1 MGFRDCSGK
10 QKLVGLP
17 GVLSRPLSVDPSPF
31 QTASSRAS
39 SMSNIR
45 LHLKIKKNR
54 PICPQSVPFCVI
66 VFPRMCLYWVSLTA
80 LSQCLAPAVL
90 VNPCPQPKSCAT
102 FSFMKDGETKPCGS
116 ETPCPRPEA
125 KSPHP
130 GSKRLLSV
138 ASSDPPRA
146 GMDMPH
152 LMSHEREGRPWSG
165 TTLQD
170 TGSWEHQRIGWG
182 LRVFG
187 GRPTPSARSGLYV
200 LTGVDLRVP
209 LVNCPHANLHSW
221 ADLGFSGDCCHSVS
235 APGDPDP
242 WKGQAYF
249 LNFSV
254 KPFSKTTI
262 PVPGLAL
269 RVRDSGIIFSLASE
283 GNFSK
288 NAELHQEFVLEC

>member
-1 MGFRDCSGK
+1 M
-10 QKLVGLP
+10 GLP

-31 QTASSRAS
+31 QSASSRAF

-54 PICPQSVPFCVI
+54 PICPQSVPFCVT

-102 FSFMKDGETKPCGS
+102 FSFMKDGETRPCGG

-146 GMDMPH
+146 GRGYASFDE
-152 LMSHEREGRPWSG
+152 SRGRGKAMIWNNFAGHWVMGTSEDWLRSSCVWWQAHSLCSFWS
-165 TTLQD
+165 L
-170 TGSWEHQRIGWG
+170 
-182 LRVFG
+182 
-187 GRPTPSARSGLYV
+187 
-200 LTGVDLRVP
+200 
-209 LVNCPHANLHSW
+209 CPHGCRPESPSCELPTCEPA
-221 ADLGFSGDCCHSVS
+221 
-235 APGDPDP
+235 
-242 WKGQAYF
+242 F
-249 LNFSV
+249 LS
-254 KPFSKTTI
+254 
-262 PVPGLAL
+262 
-269 RVRDSGIIFSLASE
+269 
-283 GNFSK
+283 
-288 NAELHQEFVLEC
+288 